1 VISEEQLQLFFNMI
15 SQDSIINVSHPILV
29 TGAAG
34 FIGARVVHKLADAGF
49 RRIRCLVR
57 PSSDTARLRH
67 SLNGHS
73 SVVAEEMISGN
84 LLSRED
90 CLKATRDVAV
100 IYHLAAG
107 TGTKSFP
114 DAYMNSVVTTR
125 NLLESALQQNSLK
138 RFVSLSSF
146 AVYSNVSKPRP
157 AVLDESAPIEPNP
170 ESRAEAYCY
179 AKVKQDELILQYG
192 RERKL
197 PYVLL
202 RPGLVYGPGKSA
214 IPGRVGTDSF
224 GVFLHFGGTNR
235 IPFTYVDNCADAIV
249 LAGLKKGVDGEIFNI
264 VDDDLPS
271 SRQFLRLYKK
281 NVKKLRSIYIP
292 HFVSYLFCWLWEGY
306 CRHSNDQLPPIFT
319 RKEWTAYWKKTDYT
333 NAKVKQVLGWS
344 PTVSTSEGL
353 NRFFEGCRARRELA

>member
-1 VISEEQLQLFFNMI
+1 MI
-15 SQDSIINVSHPILV
+15 SQDAIINTNDPILV

-34 FIGARVVHKLADAGF
+34 FIGARVVRTLADAGF
-49 RRIRCLVR
+49 RHIRCLVR
-57 PSSDTARLRH
+57 PSSDTARLRN

-73 SVVAEEMISGN
+73 SIVAEEMVSGN

-90 CLKATRDVAV
+90 CLKAAKDVTV

-125 NLLESALQQNSLK
+125 NLLEAAQQQKSLK

-146 AVYSNVSKPRP
+146 AVYSNVNKPRMK
-157 AVLDESAPIEPNP
+157 VLDESAPVEPNP

-179 AKVKQDELILQYG
+179 AKVKQDELIEQYG

-224 GVFLHFGGTNR
+224 GFFLHFGGTNR
-235 IPFTYVDNCADAIV
+235 IPFTYVDNCAEAIV

-281 NVKKLRSIYIP
+281 NVRKLRSIYIP
-292 HFVSYLFCWLWEGY
+292 HFLSYLFCWAWEAY
-306 CRHSNDQLPPIFT
+306 CRHSNDQLPPIYT
-319 RKEWTAYWKKTDYT
+319 RREWSAYWKKTDYT
-333 NAKVKQVLGWS
+333 NAKLKQMLGWS
-344 PTVSTSEGL
+344 PKVSTSEGL
-353 NRFFEGCRARRELA
+353 NRFFEGCSARRGLA

>member
-1 VISEEQLQLFFNMI
+1 MFTNMI
-15 SQDSIINVSHPILV
+15 SQESIIDVSDPILV
-29 TGAAG
+29 TGASG
-34 FIGARVVHKLADAGF
+34 FIGARVVRKLVEAGF
-49 RRIRCLVR
+49 RQIRCLVR

-100 IYHLAAG
+100 VYHLAAG

-114 DAYMNSVVTTR
+114 DAYLNSVVTTR
-125 NLLESALQQNSLK
+125 NLIEAAQQQNTLK

-146 AVYSNVSKPRP
+146 AVYSNADKPL
-157 AVLDESAPIEPNP
+157 ADVLDESAPVEPNP

-179 AKVKQDELILQYG
+179 AKVKQDELIMQYG

-224 GVFLHFGGTNR
+224 GVFLHFGGRNR

-249 LAGLKKGVDGEIFNI
+249 LGGLKKGIDGEIFNI

-281 NVKKLRSIYIP
+281 NVRKLRSIYIP
-292 HFVSYLFCWLWEGY
+292 PLLSYLFCWAWEAY
-306 CRHSNDQLPPIFT
+306 CRHSNEQLPPIYT
-319 RKEWTAYWKKTDYT
+319 RREWSAYWKKTNYT
-333 NAKVKQVLGWS
+333 NEKLKRMLGWS
-344 PTVSTSEGL
+344 PKISITDGL
-353 NRFFEGCRARRELA
+353 NRYFEGCRTRRELA